1 MVVSSKEEDLALLR
15 MARVNSIEA
24 LFLFN
29 ECGEKFYY
37 KPEVISKV
45 IYFVKEGDLRKAMTI
60 INNLQDNWTK
70 QIALFDLALHA
81 QSYDLDFALEIA
93 DQCDSYYKPKIL
105 KSIVSEV
112 VKSDIEFAT
121 KIAQSIDNIA
131 SKMGALASIASYAHD
146 EELIDESI
154 KIAQMPQV
162 FDYDDNTWEIL
173 TNIASSIAVNFPDK
187 AIELLNDIHTN
198 KPMAIE
204 DVALNLS
211 DTALA
216 IELIKTSLD
225 DDGMPWLSTAL
236 RTMAIKLAK
245 TDMQKALTLIDEI
258 QDKEEKEDAL
268 FWLHEEWEHL
278 K

>member
-1 MVVSSKEEDLALLR
+1 MEVASKEEDLVLLR

-93 DQCDSYYKPKIL
+93 NQCDSYYKPKIL

-121 KIAQSIDNIA
+121 KITQSIDNIA
-131 SKMGALASIASYAHD
+131 SKMGALAAIASYAHD
-146 EELIDESI
+146 EEFIDESI
-154 KIAQMPQV
+154 KIARTHQIC
-162 FDYDDNTWEIL
+162 DYNDGICEIL
-173 TNIASSIAVNFPDK
+173 TNIASSIAGNFPHK
-187 AIELLNDIHTN
+187 AIELLKEISCNKDI
-198 KPMAIE
+198 AIE
-204 DVALNLS
+204 VIALNLS
-211 DTALA
+211 DTTLA

-225 DDGMPWLSTAL
+225 DDGIPWLSNAL
-236 RTMAIKLAK
+236 RAMAIKLAK

-268 FWLHEEWEHL
+268 FWLQGEWERL

>member
-1 MVVSSKEEDLALLR
+1 MEVASKEEDLVLLR

-93 DQCDSYYKPKIL
+93 NLCDSYYKPKTL
-105 KSIVSEV
+105 NSIVSEV
-112 VKSDIEFAT
+112 LKGDIEIAK
-121 KIAQSIDNIA
+121 KIAQSIDTNS
-131 SKMGALASIASYAHD
+131 SKIGALASIASYTQD
-146 EELIDESI
+146 EESIDELI
-154 KIAQMPQV
+154 KIARTHQIC
-162 FDYDDNTWEIL
+162 DYNDGICEIL
-173 TNIASSIAVNFPDK
+173 TNIASSIAGNFPHK
-187 AIELLNDIHTN
+187 AIELLKEISCNKDI
-198 KPMAIE
+198 AIE
-204 DVALNLS
+204 VIALNLS

-225 DDGMPWLSTAL
+225 DDGIPSLSLAL
-236 RTMAIKLAK
+236 GEIALKIAEKDK
-245 TDMQKALTLIDEI
+245 QKALAFIDEI
-258 QDKEEKEDAL
+258 QNKEVKEDVL
-268 FWLHEEWEHL
+268 FWLYEEWAQ

>member
-1 MVVSSKEEDLALLR
+1 MEVASKEENLVLLR
-15 MARVNSIEA
+15 MARANSIEA
-24 LFLFN
+24 LSLFN
-29 ECGEKFYY
+29 ECSQEFYY
-37 KPEVISKV
+37 KPEVINKV
-45 IYFVKEGDLRKAMTI
+45 IYFVKEDAFIEAMTI
-60 INNLQDNWTK
+60 INNLQDDWTK
-70 QIALFDLALHA
+70 RIALFDLALHA
-81 QSYDLDFALEIA
+81 LAYNIDFALQISN
-93 DQCDSYYKPKIL
+93 QCDSYYKPKIL
-105 KSIVSEV
+105 KSLVSEV

-146 EELIDESI
+146 EDFIDELI
-154 KIAQMPQV
+154 KTAQMHQV

-268 FWLHEEWEHL
+268 FWLHEES
-278 K
+278 KV